1 MVLTF
6 QRVMHQ
12 QDVSHEKTTQYSG
25 QDVSRRTFLVDAART
40 VLDVVVVVVVVEAS
54 IGGGVQESR
63 CGGSGRCHYLKNN
76 EEKRGRQGL
85 WLLLGLPMT
94 CLGIEMK

>member
-1 MVLTF
+1 MMGPSCGGTGVVLTF

-25 QDVSRRTFLVDAART
+25 QYMSRRTFLVDAART
-40 VLDVVVVVVVVEAS
+40 VLDVVVVVEAS

-63 CGGSGRCHYLKNN
+63 CGGSGRCHYLK
-76 EEKRGRQGL
+76 KQ
-85 WLLLGLPMT
+85 
-94 CLGIEMK
+94 